1 MIDLDAMLLTEDE
14 QQTAADR
21 CKNPACKT
29 SDAER
34 ENPFEVCGV
43 QLEVQRD
50 KVLKAVQAWLQE
62 LHEGAKAGGVWDAG
76 TLWYLSREI
85 RGSLIRSSQP
95 QEASDV

>member
-50 KVLKAVQAWLQE
+50 KVLAKVASWLE
-62 LHEGAKAGGVWDAG
+62 VYDYAKHGPHNSSDLLESLCRQIRTAIKDAH
-76 TLWYLSREI
+76 
-85 RGSLIRSSQP
+85 QP
-95 QEASDV
+95 QEASDE